1 MVAAFRDGERRGEQ
15 QPFVDK
21 GFFALVALIAYRLGR
36 QLLKQGAERQQQERG
51 GDVKNAVY
59 HCNVVRAHG
68 SVNKR
73 EFEYCVKAVEERKE
87 DGRAYH
93 VE

>member
-1 MVAAFRDGERRGEQ
+1 MIAAFRYGKRRGEQ

-21 GFFALVALIAYRLGR
+21 GFFALVALIAHRLDR
-36 QLLKQGAERQQQERG
+36 QLLKQRAERQQQERG

-59 HCNVVRAHG
+59 HCNVVRAQG
-68 SVNKR
+68 GVNKC
-73 EFEYCVKAVEERKE
+73 EFEYCVKTVEKREE
-87 DGRAYH
+87 NGCAYY